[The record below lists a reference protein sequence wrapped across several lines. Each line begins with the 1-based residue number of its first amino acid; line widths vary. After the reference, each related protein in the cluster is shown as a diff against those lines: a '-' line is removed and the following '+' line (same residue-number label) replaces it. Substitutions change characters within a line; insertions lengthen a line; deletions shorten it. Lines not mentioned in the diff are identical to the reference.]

1 MTDAQKRSMRKFI
14 SQAFAAE
21 SFDGDLEVIE
31 RKHVIPSR
39 GKGPRPEADYCTL
52 LLVTDERQGYP
63 TRAVVATND
72 TNRTVTTG
80 SLQYRE
86 ADFSLQ
92 FFYKGAIDR
101 VHRFIDWVE
110 SEEGL
115 NAAEDLT
122 TDDGGAFPIRIVQP
136 LQILQTFAGVG
147 SPSRIGRTSGSR
159 CSTRTPPTRRRIGST
174 QPTGISASRGSPRW
188 TWRRSRGSVSR
199 SASHAS
205 TRSAR
210 GELNIS

>member
-1 MTDAQKRSMRKFI
+1 MTNAQQWLMRKFVA
-14 SQAFAAE
+14 QAFAAE
-21 SFDGDLEVIE
+21 TFDGDLEVIE

-39 GKGPRPEADYCTL
+39 GKGPRPKVEYCTL

-147 SPSRIGRTSGSR
+147 DAFEDRAYQRVKVLYANTTYQTQDWIDTADGDLCIEGKPEVDLEPV
-159 CSTRTPPTRRRIGST
+159 TR
-174 QPTGISASRGSPRW
+174 
-188 TWRRSRGSVSR
+188 
-199 SASHAS
+199 
-205 TRSAR
+205 
-210 GELNIS
+210 